1 MYRISNKLKI
11 MNRIFILLI
20 SILCLQCANDK
31 KSANQKEPQRQEA
44 KSVAVAEKPKKETI
58 KVIEPEI
65 GSVPA
70 TKKEMNESGGFTLV
84 PTNAEGASGGVAC
97 VDITTKNFN
106 KIISMQYTM
115 QWDPK
120 VAKFEGMKDLNL
132 PSLGKNNFG
141 MHILDQGLMTFVW
154 IDNTLSGITLSDGS
168 PLYTACFKL
177 QGKSGD
183 ETTFQITNKPTRKEA
198 LDASEKLVPLSSTTS
213 TIKIK

>member
-1 MYRISNKLKI
+1 

-20 SILCLQCANDK
+20 SILCFQCANEK
-31 KSANQKEPQRQEA
+31 KPANQKEPQRQEA
-44 KSVAVAEKPKKETI
+44 KSVAVAEKPKEERL
-58 KVIEPEI
+58 KVVKPEI

-70 TKKEMNESGGFTLV
+70 TQKATNQAGGFTLV
-84 PTNAEGASGGVAC
+84 PTSAEGSAGSVAC
-97 VDITTKNFN
+97 IDITTKNFN

-120 VAKFEGMKDLNL
+120 VAKFDGMKGLNL

-177 QGKSGD
+177 EGKAGD
-183 ETTFQITNKPTRKEA
+183 ETTFQITDKPTRKEA

-213 TIKIK
+213 TIKIQ